1 MGSSQ
6 KLSRRDFLRTTAV
19 AGAGLGL
26 TATTSI
32 GVAQEDK
39 VVNMVGWGGDGPP
52 AFMAA
57 VSEETGIQINY
68 DALPPV
74 WNDVMAKIT
83 LWGQTQFDGID
94 VLWADDLI
102 GGLWGMNGWAE
113 DMTNTNAWQDNKDDV
128 VDNVHVLNEAVG
140 GVFRIFYFLGLEP
153 FFYNKDLVPEP
164 PTTWEELF
172 SIGEAVTDQE
182 NGVWGWHPRTE
193 GGHAFNTV
201 LLALNHAGGDLET
214 LADENSLVAFQ
225 FMQDWIRRGISSP
238 TIISENNFGLAAAGK
253 VGMWWNYE
261 GNYNSFLTVEDSVL
275 NEENLGLARFPMGP
289 GSDVGL
295 VHGWGY
301 SVPSA
306 GQNKATALELMDVLA
321 SREKMK
327 DISIRFNGLVP
338 AMKSLIED
346 EEITALAR
354 VLSAGPGWAE
364 LLRGAKFREP
374 IVNSP
379 QTTQLWQMF
388 EQLGQQVL
396 ALELTPE
403 EVQEW
408 AVAEYDIIKMG
419 I

>member
-1 MGSSQ
+1 MSGSQ
-6 KLSRRDFLRTTAV
+6 KLSRRDFLRTAAA

-26 TATTSI
+26 TATTTI

-39 VVNMVGWGGDGPP
+39 VVNMVGWGGDVPP
-52 AFMAA
+52 AFMEA

-128 VDNVHVLNEAVG
+128 VENVHVLNEAVG

-225 FMQDWIRRGISSP
+225 FMQDWIKRGISSP

-261 GNYNSFLTVEDSVL
+261 GSYNSLLTVEDSVL

-301 SVPSA
+301 SVPAA

-321 SREKMK
+321 TREKMK
-327 DISIRFNGLVP
+327 DISVRYSGLVP

-346 EEITALAR
+346 EEILELAK

-408 AVAEYDIIKMG
+408 AIAEYDIIKMG

>member
-1 MGSSQ
+1 MSNSQ
-6 KLSRRDFLRTTAV
+6 KLSRRDFLRTAAA

-26 TATTSI
+26 TATTTI
-32 GVAQEDK
+32 GVAQEEK
-39 VVNMVGWGGDGPP
+39 VVNMVGWGGDVPP
-52 AFMAA
+52 AFMEA
-57 VSEETGIQINY
+57 VTEETGIQINY

-225 FMQDWIRRGISSP
+225 FMQDWIERGISSP

-261 GNYNSFLTVEDSVL
+261 GSYNSLLTVEDSVL

-301 SVPSA
+301 SVPAA

-327 DISIRFNGLVP
+327 DISVRFNGLVP

-346 EEITALAR
+346 EEILELAK

-408 AVAEYDIIKMG
+408 AVAEYDIIRMG

>member
-1 MGSSQ
+1 MSSSQ
-6 KLSRRDFLRTTAV
+6 KLSRRDFLRTAAA

-26 TATTSI
+26 ATTATF

-39 VVNMVGWGGDGPP
+39 VVNMVGWGGDVPP
-52 AFMAA
+52 EFMAA

-83 LWGQTQFDGID
+83 LWGQTGFDGID

-140 GVFRIFYFLGLEP
+140 GVFRLFYFLGLEP
-153 FFYNKDLVPEP
+153 FMYNKDLVPEP

-201 LLALNHAGGDLET
+201 LLALNHAGGDLST
-214 LADENSLVAFQ
+214 LADENSLTAFQ
-225 FMQDWIRRGISSP
+225 FMQDWIKRGISSP

-261 GNYNSFLTVEDSVL
+261 GNYNSLLTVEDTVFT
-275 NEENLGLARFPMGP
+275 EENLGLARFPAGP

-301 SVPSA
+301 SVPTA

-321 SREKMK
+321 TRDKMK
-327 DISIRFNGLVP
+327 EISVRYSGLVP
-338 AMKSLIED
+338 AMNSLIED
-346 EEITALAR
+346 EEIIALAK

-364 LLRGAKFREP
+364 MLRGAKFREP

-388 EQLGQQVL
+388 ELLGQQTL

-408 AVAEYDIIKMG
+408 AVAEYDIINMG

>member
-1 MGSSQ
+1 MSSSK
-6 KLSRRDFLRTTAV
+6 KLSRRDFLRTAAV

-26 TATTSI
+26 TATTTI
-32 GVAQEDK
+32 GVAQEEK
-39 VVNMVGWGGDGPP
+39 VVNMVGWGGDVPP
-52 AFMAA
+52 AFMEA

-225 FMQDWIRRGISSP
+225 FMQDWIKRGISSP

-261 GNYNSFLTVEDSVL
+261 GSYNSLLTVEDTVL

-301 SVPSA
+301 SVPAA

-321 SREKMK
+321 TREKMK
-327 DISIRFNGLVP
+327 DISVRYSGLVP
-338 AMKSLIED
+338 AMNSLIED
-346 EEITALAR
+346 EEILELAK

-408 AVAEYDIIKMG
+408 AIAEYDIIKMG

>member
-1 MGSSQ
+1 MSNSQ
-6 KLSRRDFLRTTAV
+6 KLSRRDFLRTAAA

-26 TATTSI
+26 TATTTI

-39 VVNMVGWGGDGPP
+39 VVNMVGWGGDVPP
-52 AFMAA
+52 AFMEA
-57 VSEETGIQINY
+57 VTEETGIQINY

-113 DMTNTNAWQDNKDDV
+113 DMTNTNAWQDNMDDV

-172 SIGEAVTDQE
+172 GIGEAVTDQE

-225 FMQDWIRRGISSP
+225 FMQDWIKRGISSP

-261 GNYNSFLTVEDSVL
+261 GSYNSLLTVEDSVL

-301 SVPSA
+301 SVPAA
-306 GQNKATALELMDVLA
+306 GQNKATALELMDLLA

-327 DISIRFNGLVP
+327 DISVRFNGLVP

-346 EEITALAR
+346 EEIIALAK